1 MGTATT
7 FLVATDT
14 AIPGGMTMGAGGMVT
29 RTV

>member
-7 FLVATDT
+7 FLLVTDT
-14 AIPGGMTMGAGGMVT
+14 AMPVGMTMGAGGMVT